1 MYKNLVLKA
10 FQKARN
16 EVPGKTN
23 KTRLATHISD
33 ILLNEYRH
41 QICERQLR
49 NLFNVSE
56 KCDPEEDI
64 SISSLHIQYLCNFL
78 SLTNYDH
85 FLTVH
90 PNKSYAASNTKVSLP
105 KKSSSVIVM
114 FSFTL
119 LLFSFTITINPENI
133 LISNTSSIK
142 KFLMRFKNIA

>member
-56 KCDPEEDI
+56 KCEPEKDI

-90 PNKSYAASNTKVSLP
+90 PNKSYSASKSKFTLP
-105 KKSSSVIVM
+105 KKPSPIIIM

-119 LLFSFTITINPENI
+119 LLFSFTIAINPENC
-133 LISNTSSIK
+133 LLSDTSYMK
-142 KFLMRFKNIA
+142 KIFMRLKRIV